1 MSQHWIFSSPYSDV
15 RWARWSWVHPLKA
28 FNAADLLDISGPLFY
43 MGKKGEGKYS
53 SANVSSAD
61 MNQSSDGDFR
71 ELNLATFAVVLPFF

>member
-1 MSQHWIFSSPYSDV
+1 M
-15 RWARWSWVHPLKA
+15 
-28 FNAADLLDISGPLFY
+28 FY